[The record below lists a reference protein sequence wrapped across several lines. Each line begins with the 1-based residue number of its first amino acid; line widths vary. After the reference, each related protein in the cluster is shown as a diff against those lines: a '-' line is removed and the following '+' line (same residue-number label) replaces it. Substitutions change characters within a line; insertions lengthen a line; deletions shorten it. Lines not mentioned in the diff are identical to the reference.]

1 VVNLLAGANITLIKV
16 GSNIQIN
23 SPHVGIFAYYDH
35 PPNEALGSNAISV
48 INWNDSAW
56 NNGMYLVDQ
65 DGSNDAV
72 LIQEYGTYRV
82 EATLNLICDAATPF
96 GNDYGIDVTM
106 WLRKNSANIP
116 STQCVSF
123 LPYLSVN
130 SKAAGKATLDTVVTL
145 SVGDKVNLYTTSR
158 WGLNLNLL
166 DENEPDWPAGYAATM
181 TITKL
186 A

>member
-1 VVNLLAGANITLIKV
+1 MN
-16 GSNIQIN
+16 
-23 SPHVGIFAYYDH
+23 
-35 PPNEALGSNAISV
+35 
-48 INWNDSAW
+48 
-56 NNGMYLVDQ
+56 LVDR

-72 LIQEYGTYRV
+72 QIEQNGIYRV
-82 EATLNLICDAATPF
+82 EATLNLLSPAATPT
-96 GNDYGIDVTM
+96 GNDYGIDVFM

-130 SKAAGKATLDTVVTL
+130 SSAAGKATLDTVVTL
-145 SVGDKVNLYTTSR
+145 TAGDEVNLYTTSR

-166 DENEPDWPAGYAATM
+166 DENEPVYPAGHAATI